1 MKTKALRSFMLTA
14 TLAIG
19 LSGCNFYEN
28 EQLEH
33 VFTPTAQR
41 ITFFY
46 QASNELAFHYGQG
59 GVSQVKQLLAD
70 SEYSD
75 PEMKAFLTGYAVD
88 LPGFGFA
95 LDEILNSS
103 EDLCLIWIK
112 GAPFSPTWFYVTP
125 DQYDLCVKGQSS
137 L

>member
-1 MKTKALRSFMLTA
+1 MKTKTVCSFMLIA
-14 TLAIG
+14 MLAIG
-19 LSGCNFYEN
+19 ISGCNFYEN

-33 VFTPTAQR
+33 VFGPTAQR

-46 QASNELAFHYGQG
+46 QSSNELAFHYGQG
-59 GVSQVKQLLAD
+59 GVSQVKKLLANG
-70 SEYSD
+70 EYSD

-88 LPGFGFA
+88 LPSFGFA

-103 EDLCLIWIK
+103 EDLCLIFLK
-112 GAPFSPTWFYVTP
+112 GGYFSPTWWQVTP

-137 L
+137 I